1 MTELREPGS
10 GAVPRLTLVTSTGC
24 HFCEDAHRVLVPLVE
39 AGLVEFG
46 MLAADSPEGERL
58 VSAHRP
64 ALLPLV
70 LLDGDFFS
78 AGRLPRRKL
87 ARALGVDRVA
97 V

>member
-1 MTELREPGS
+1 M
-10 GAVPRLTLVTSTGC
+10 PRLTLVTSPGC
-24 HFCEDAHRVLVPLVE
+24 HFCEDADHVLAPLVA
-39 AGLVEFG
+39 AGLIEFG
-46 MLAADSPEGERL
+46 KLAAESPEGERL
-58 VSAHRP
+58 VSDHRP